1 MSILKRELYIIQSTL
16 SSYLLW
22 EVTIAELHT
31 HDKSCSFVQ
40 WSRISFHLNLE
51 EKLEITPYFKSEIDL
66 NL

>member
-1 MSILKRELYIIQSTL
+1 MQSTL

-40 WSRISFHLNLE
+40 WSGISFHLNLE
-51 EKLEITPYFKSEIDL
+51 ERFEITPILQK
-66 NL
+66 